1 MSEYSAV
8 LENIRKGLLDS
19 LDFTEE
25 ISDDKMLEK
34 IDEFI
39 ISKNKKLHLGLKE
52 KEKIRK
58 DLFASV

>member
-39 ISKNKKLHLGLKE
+39 ISKNKSCIL
-52 KEKIRK
+52 
-58 DLFASV
+58 V